1 MPTINLPKKAK
12 KSNHHNQTDMRKLRQ
27 SAYNTT
33 AWRKLRETYLKQ
45 NPLCEECLNLGRVT
59 AASSVHHIKSPF
71 LNGSVNQALFLD
83 FDNLESI
90 CHDCH
95 AELHNKEQGYI
106 TPKEILRQLEELMD
120 NNISDEYFEESK

>member
-1 MPTINLPKKAK
+1 MTMPTINLPPKKK
-12 KSNHHNQTDMRKLRQ
+12 RDTNHKQTDMRKLRQ

-45 NPLCEECLNLGRVT
+45 NPLCEECLKKGKVT

-71 LNGSVNQALFLD
+71 QNGCVNQALFLD

-95 AELHNKEQGYI
+95 AELHNKEQGHI
-106 TPKEILRQLEELMD
+106 TPQEVIRQLEELMSD
-120 NNISDEYFEESK
+120 NLPDEYFEL